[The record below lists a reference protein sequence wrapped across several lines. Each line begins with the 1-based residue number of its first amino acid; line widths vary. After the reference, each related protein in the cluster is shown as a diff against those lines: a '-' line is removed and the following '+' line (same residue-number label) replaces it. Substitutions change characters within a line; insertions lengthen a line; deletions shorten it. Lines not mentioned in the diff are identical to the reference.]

1 MSKYDRLF
9 HHLMTKQ
16 GDKWAASF
24 AEIEAV
30 LGFPLPDS
38 ASRYPAWWA
47 NQTGGGHSQS
57 GSWQQAGW
65 QTSNLD
71 LARKQVEFKKVE
83 GQHATT
89 AKPVDQQDPT
99 GDDLLMAQAAR
110 MTGITDRPSL
120 VRAGLT
126 ALVEREAAQRL
137 ARLGGSMPDYEMP
150 PRRRVDVA

>member
-1 MSKYDRLF
+1 MGKYDPLF
-9 HHLMTKQ
+9 HHLAAKADVQWT
-16 GDKWAASF
+16 ASF

-71 LARKQVEFKKVE
+71 LDRKRVEFKKVE

-89 AKPVDQQDPT
+89 AKPVDRQDPT
-99 GDDLLMAQAAR
+99 GDDLLMEQAEQL
-110 MTGITDRPSL
+110 TGLSDRQAL
-120 VRAGLT
+120 VRAGLK
-126 ALVEREAAQRL
+126 ALLEREAARRL
-137 ARLGGSMPDYEMP
+137 ARLGGSMPDYQSP
-150 PRRRVDVA
+150 PRRRVDTL